1 MGVLKVQKDA
11 QRIKFSSKVAKF
23 TGAGRFGHMTIRLQD
38 LGHFGYRFLRQL
50 GYNSETVEN
59 LATTNSVTKF
69 GQFGYSQGEYKSRK
83 I

>member
-1 MGVLKVQKDA
+1 MSYAFFYTNIG
-11 QRIKFSSKVAKF
+11 
-23 TGAGRFGHMTIRLQD
+23 GAGRFGHITIRLQD

-50 GYNSETVEN
+50 AYNSETVDN
-59 LATTNSVTKF
+59 SATTISVTKF